1 MERQADARRSDL
13 NWMRLAV
20 VCVLAYLPIIILGGA
35 LTNEA
40 KPFLGGLS
48 WQSGAYALWEA
59 VAGTSLFIRHLRPL
73 RAGARAR
80 WRPVGRPSYHM
91 WVDAKSLPRRP
102 SRRNLKLFRNMA
114 GASAGW
120 YHQTLLARKK
130 RGSKY
135 SRAP

>member
-1 MERQADARRSDL
+1 MERQVDARRSDL
-13 NWMRLAV
+13 DWMRLVV

-40 KPFLGGLS
+40 KSFLGGLS

-59 VAGTSLFIRHLRPL
+59 VAGTSLFIVTFVLF
-73 RAGARAR
+73 ARAR
-80 WRPVGRPSYHM
+80 GRPVGRPCYHL